1 MKKNKMMRMASA
13 LLVATL
19 LSTSV
24 IAGTFAKY
32 TTSAEGTDTAR
43 VAKWGVNITANGST
57 FATSY
62 DKKGATGEAGTTVK
76 SVLSSTANSED
87 EDTIKNVVAPGTS
100 GTMAKMTLSGTP
112 EVMVKVNYKGEFK
125 LDDNWKV
132 GDAFYCPLIIKVKN
146 GATGNETTI
155 QQNTTNVT
163 SVETFNKAVNDA
175 IEAYSKE
182 YAANTNLSQQEND
195 SLIVSWEWP
204 FAGSGDGAI
213 QTDAKDTALGDAATA
228 ATVTLK
234 VTTTVDQ
241 VD

>member
-32 TTSAEGTDTAR
+32 TTTNSGTDTAR
-43 VAKWGVNITANGST
+43 VAKWGVQITANGST

-62 DKKGATGEAGTTVK
+62 GKKDASGEISTTTN
-76 SVLSSTANSED
+76 SVLSSTKDSTEANV
-87 EDTIKNVVAPGTS
+87 IKNVVAPGTS

-112 EVMVKVNYKGEFK
+112 EVMVNVNYKGEFA

-132 GDAFYCPLIIKVKN
+132 GNDFYCPLIIKVKN
-146 GATGNETTI
+146 SQGQETTI
-155 QQNTTNVT
+155 QQSTEINSVT
-163 SVETFNKAVNDA
+163 AFNNAVNNA
-175 IEAYSKE
+175 IAAYSKE
-182 YAANTNLSQQEND
+182 YAANTDLSSETVKGD
-195 SLIVSWEWP
+195 SLTVSWEWP
-204 FAGSGDGAI
+204 FAGTGDEAI
-213 QTDAKDTALGDAATA
+213 QTDAKDTALGDADTA

-241 VD
+241 ID